1 LLPQVGTLTPV
12 ERREVVIAGAS
23 FAGLACAAAL
33 APERDVLVLDRRPVG
48 EGETSACALPVSVV
62 RYLGLED
69 TIEEQHGDAWVWV
82 RERSHRFRLPEPFCT
97 ITYRD
102 FCTTLAE
109 RGGHEVRV
117 DPVKARAGEVLTLG
131 SGAEVTGRFV
141 VDAAGWRRVLGAGG
155 PLDADAPGFSIGA
168 EEHVA
173 YPGPRHVGGLHFYV
187 RRDMVERGYG
197 WNFPSGD
204 HARAGIGSYRARTP
218 LAPGMQVLRGRDS
231 MAHPRARQGGV
242 IPHLLREPVEDGVLF
257 VGDAAGQCLPL
268 TAEGIRTAVAFGAAA
283 GELLDAALAGWLRDD
298 EARARYAAAV
308 ERHAAHYRALLR
320 YQRLL
325 PALPPRLLAA
335 VTRGFERTGVG
346 AAFTRRYLDRIR
358 PGQLAA

>member
-1 LLPQVGTLTPV
+1 V

-33 APERDVLVLDRRPVG
+33 APERDVLVLDRRRVG

-69 TIEEQHGDAWVWV
+69 TIEEEHGDAFVWV
-82 RERSHRFRLPEPFCT
+82 RERAHRFRLPEPFCT

-102 FCTTLAE
+102 FCVTLAE
-109 RGGHEVRV
+109 RAGHEVRI
-117 DPVKARAGEVLTLG
+117 DPVKGRSGDVLTLAG
-131 SGAEVTGRFV
+131 GGEVSGRFL
-141 VDAAGWRRVLGAGG
+141 VDAAGWRRILGTAG

-204 HARAGIGSYRARTP
+204 HARAGIGSYRARTA
-218 LAPGMQVLRGRDS
+218 LAPGMQVLRDRDH
-231 MAHPRARQGGV
+231 MEHARSKQGGV

-283 GELLDAALAGWLRDD
+283 GRLLDAALAGRLGDD
-298 EARARYAAAV
+298 QARARYAAAV
-308 ERHAAHYRALLR
+308 ERHAEHYRALLR
-320 YQRLL
+320 YQRML
-325 PALPPRLLAA
+325 PAMPPRLLAT
-335 VTRGFERTGVG
+335 VTRLFEHTGIG
-346 AAFTRRYLDRIR
+346 ASFTRRYLARIR
-358 PGQLAA
+358 PGELGA

>member
-1 LLPQVGTLTPV
+1 V
-12 ERREVVIAGAS
+12 ERREVVIVGAS
-23 FAGLACAAAL
+23 FAGLSCAAAID
-33 APERDVLVLDRRPVG
+33 PEHDVLLLDRRAVG

-69 TIEEQHGDAWVWV
+69 TIEERHGEAWVWV
-82 RERSHRFRLPEPFCT
+82 RERAHRFRLPEPFCT

-109 RGGHEVRV
+109 RTGHEVRL
-117 DPVKARAGEVLTLG
+117 DPVKSRSGDVLTLAGG
-131 SGAEVTGRFV
+131 SGVTGRFL
-141 VDAAGWRRVLGAGG
+141 VDAAGWRRVLGPDG

-168 EEHVA
+168 EEHVT
-173 YPGPRHVGGLHFYV
+173 YPGARHVGGLHFYV

-204 HARAGIGSYRARTP
+204 HARAGIGSYQARTS
-218 LAPGMQVLRGRDS
+218 LAPGMQVLRGRDR
-231 MAHPRARQGGV
+231 MERARARQGGV
-242 IPHLLREPVEDGVLF
+242 IPHLLRAPVEDGVLF

-283 GELLDAALAGWLRDD
+283 GELIDAALAGRLSDT
-298 EARARYAAAV
+298 EVQARYAAAV
-308 ERHAAHYRALLR
+308 EQHAAHYRALLR

-335 VTRGFERTGVG
+335 VTAGFERTGVG

-358 PGQLAA
+358 PGMLGL